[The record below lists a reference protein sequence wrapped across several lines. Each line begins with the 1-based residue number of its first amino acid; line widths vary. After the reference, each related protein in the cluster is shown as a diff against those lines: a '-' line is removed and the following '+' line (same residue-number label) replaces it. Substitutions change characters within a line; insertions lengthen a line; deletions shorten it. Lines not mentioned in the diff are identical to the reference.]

1 MRYATAVIFPEVPD
15 ALRVLA
21 RQPDN
26 QRHHAPSPPFRSGSA
41 AARPPE
47 TQFRVRRFYLWALTI
62 DWPGSVI
69 IRIFRPA
76 LRQGRL
82 GPADAR
88 GDICGE
94 VRGLGDRLPGRE
106 AERFGV
112 GPAVVL
118 GQDVAEVS
126 RPVRHG
132 AVAGLAARHR
142 KVGNGHGEAAGM

>member
-1 MRYATAVIFPEVPD
+1 M
-15 ALRVLA
+15 
-21 RQPDN
+21 
-26 QRHHAPSPPFRSGSA
+26 SGGSTCG
-41 AARPPE
+41 P
-47 TQFRVRRFYLWALTI
+47 LTI

-88 GDICGE
+88 GGICGE

-132 AVAGLAARHR
+132 AVADLAVRDR